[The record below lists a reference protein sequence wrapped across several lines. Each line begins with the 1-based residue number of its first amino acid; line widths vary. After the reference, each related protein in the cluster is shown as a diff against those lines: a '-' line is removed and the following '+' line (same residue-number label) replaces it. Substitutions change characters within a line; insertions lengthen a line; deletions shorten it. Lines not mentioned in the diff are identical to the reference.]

1 MLSYLPCK
9 KCGSALSIVKGSVAK
24 CPYCGAN
31 TFYME
36 SIYSFKY
43 YLNVILRLT
52 SIRKDRN
59 IKDSEI
65 ERRKS
70 LIKSFFYKL
79 YSDFNEYRHFI
90 ITKLDNINID
100 PIKLYNLIRSAGN
113 FEIIIE
119 EYLLT
124 HLKNE
129 NIRTKYQQL
138 RDLAYIINKS
148 SLGLYFTF
156 LAKNSSYLEKCVENY
171 RFAEKSYQNIVDFC
185 NITKFENNHSK
196 LCNRID
202 IYEILAEFASILRGI
217 LNNNPKYYSD
227 KLEFLLVKL
236 NKITATDFQKHT
248 LYAQIESIYQLER
261 ETSVFLEKVKHDT
274 PFLSPDPPEED
285 IIFNT
290 EENLEKLNNVKNWIH
305 DISKKYQRYQR
316 NLLKL
321 HSGKFIK
328 YLESY
333 RTNFMDYKNRNLEKF
348 TILLENMISNAF
360 NTYNSETIEVSN
372 TLSDFIHN
380 NIFNEKII
388 EKIEIEQKDLIKLD
402 VMLKNFINDIFKKPL
417 VRNLKS
423 DYYKKLISFT
433 SNKHSEFDKHI
444 LKCINRMLQEF
455 QEYRSKK
462 ILSLEEQKNQ
472 FSLEFKPNLQKLIDL
487 SFNLDKNALQYPLF
501 IDIKLENKVLKK
513 NQSETIKLIIEN
525 SNLSEIKDVKIYFFL
540 PNSFQFKTKSTSIK
554 KLKANEIRT
563 IKTKITPTKTGTFL
577 YMVMI
582 EYQYTN
588 KTFWMPSIKLELK
601 VERGK
606 EIYTVLN
613 TNIYRDELEASRI
626 FDNLR
631 ISA

>member
-1 MLSYLPCK
+1 M
-9 KCGSALSIVKGSVAK
+9 I
-24 CPYCGAN
+24 
-31 TFYME
+31 
-36 SIYSFKY
+36 
-43 YLNVILRLT
+43 
-52 SIRKDRN
+52 
-59 IKDSEI
+59 
-65 ERRKS
+65 
-70 LIKSFFYKL
+70 
-79 YSDFNEYRHFI
+79 
-90 ITKLDNINID
+90 
-100 PIKLYNLIRSAGN
+100 
-113 FEIIIE
+113 
-119 EYLLT
+119 

-129 NIRTKYQQL
+129 NIRKKYQQL

-148 SLGLYFTF
+148 TLGLYFSF
-156 LAKNSSYLEKCVENY
+156 LAKNSSYLEKCSKY
-171 RFAEKSYQNIVDFC
+171 YHFAEKCYQNIVDFC
-185 NITKFENNHSK
+185 KITKFENNHSK

-202 IYEILAEFASILRGI
+202 IYEILTEFASILRGI

-227 KLEFLLVKL
+227 KLELLLVKL
-236 NKITATDFQKHT
+236 SKISAKDFERYT

-261 ETSVFLEKVKHDT
+261 DTSIFLEKVRLDT
-274 PFLSPDPPEED
+274 PFFSPDPLEGD

-290 EENLEKLNNVKNWIH
+290 EENLEKLNSVKNWIH
-305 DISKKYQRYQR
+305 DISKKYRRYQR

-333 RTNFMDYKNRNLEKF
+333 RTKFMDYKNRNLEKF

-360 NTYNSETIEVSN
+360 DTYNSESIEVLN

-380 NIFNEKII
+380 NIFTEKII
-388 EKIEIEQKDLIKLD
+388 EKIEIELKDLIKLD
-402 VMLKNFINDIFKKPL
+402 EMLKNFINEIFKKPL
-417 VRNLKS
+417 IKNLKF

-501 IDIKLENKVLKK
+501 IDIKLENKKLKK

-525 SNLSEIKDVKIYFFL
+525 PNLSEIKDVKIYFFL

-601 VERGK
+601 VDRDK
-606 EIYTVLN
+606 EIYRYQHYPILYTS
-613 TNIYRDELEASRI
+613 IYRNELETLRM

-631 ISA
+631 ISV